1 MGSVGIW
8 LDLILKMRTDLMKH
22 QIICPKK
29 CSGGYADRIR
39 KVSQR
44 QARITSRIA
53 LAAKLPRNEQVFTC
67 LHCFGV
73 WFNSLDEMHHR
84 DITVVLG
91 EFGGPNSAN
100 DFLPEVWLQKAIMT
114 LS

>member
-1 MGSVGIW
+1 MSE
-8 LDLILKMRTDLMKH
+8 R
-22 QIICPKK
+22 P
-29 CSGGYADRIR
+29 
-39 KVSQR
+39 
-44 QARITSRIA
+44 ITSRIA

>member
-1 MGSVGIW
+1 
-8 LDLILKMRTDLMKH
+8 MKH

-44 QARITSRIA
+44 QAGITSRIA
-53 LAAKLPRNEQVFTC
+53 LAANLPRNEQVFTC
-67 LHCFGV
+67 LHCFAV
-73 WFNSLDEMHHR
+73 WFNSFDEMHHR

-100 DFLPEVWLQKAIMT
+100 LFLPESWLQKAIMNLT
-114 LS
+114 